1 MMTIVKSIV
10 RYGYA
15 PVFFVGFIG
24 AAIALIERGMPGWV
38 LPPLLLLAIGVS
50 FAAER
55 LLPYELDWNRD
66 HGDSVTNVLHAI
78 VNEIS
83 IFLSVLALPLVA
95 TYIPGLNLWPH
106 DWPIWIQ
113 LALAIL
119 IADAGISLTH
129 FLSHRY
135 AWLWRLHAIHHAAP
149 RLYGFNGLMKHP
161 VHQALEL
168 AAATTPLIVLGFGPN
183 IAWLVGFAVAIQLLL
198 QHANVDM
205 RIGLLGYVWA
215 IAPAHR
221 HHHIASAKDGDVNF
235 GLFTTLW
242 DHILRTFILDGRPT
256 PRAGQLGI
264 EGDPSFPRGYAQHL
278 AAPFVQRPVIDASAQ
293 AAVQP

>member
-1 MMTIVKSIV
+1 METVRSIV

-15 PVFFVGFIG
+15 PVFFLGFIG
-24 AAIALIERGMPGWV
+24 AAVALMEAGTPGWV
-38 LPPLLLLAIGVS
+38 LPLLLLLAIAVS
-50 FAAER
+50 FGAEQ
-55 LLPYELDWNRD
+55 LLPYEEEWNRD
-66 HGDSVTNVLHAI
+66 HGDSVTNVLHAV
-78 VNEIS
+78 VNEFS

-95 TYIPGLNLWPH
+95 AHVPGLNLWPH
-106 DWPIWIQ
+106 DWPLWVQ

-135 AWLWRLHAIHHAAP
+135 AWLWRLHAVHHAAP

-168 AAATTPLIVLGFGPN
+168 AAATTPLLVLGFGPE

-205 RIGLLGYVWA
+205 RIGWLGYVWA

-242 DHILRTFILDGRPT
+242 DHLLGTFILSDRPT
-256 PRAGQLGI
+256 PRVGQLGI
-264 EGDPSFPRGYAQHL
+264 EGDADFPRGYGAHL
-278 AAPFVQRPVIDASAQ
+278 AAPFVRRPVPEVSPSAV
-293 AAVQP
+293 AQP

>member
-1 MMTIVKSIV
+1 MKIVRSIV

-15 PVFFVGFIG
+15 PLFFLGFIG
-24 AAIALIERGMPGWV
+24 VAIALIEAGMPGWV
-38 LPPLLLLAIGVS
+38 LPLVLLLAIAVS
-50 FAAER
+50 FGAEQ
-55 LLPYELDWNRD
+55 LLPYEPEWNRD
-66 HGDSVTNVLHAI
+66 HGDSATNVVHAV
-78 VNEIS
+78 VNEAS

-95 TYIPGLNLWPH
+95 AHVPGLNLWPH
-106 DWPIWIQ
+106 DWPIWVQ
-113 LALAIL
+113 LALAIW

-161 VHQALEL
+161 VHQAIEL
-168 AAATTPLIVLGFGPN
+168 AAATTPLIVLGFGPE

-205 RIGLLGYVWA
+205 RIGRLGYIWA

-221 HHHIASAKDGDVNF
+221 HHHIASAKDGNVNF

-242 DHILRTFILDGRPT
+242 DHLLGTFILSGRPT

-264 EGDPSFPRGYAQHL
+264 QGDPDFPRGYAEHL
-278 AAPFVQRPVIDASAQ
+278 AAPFVRRPVPEASPR
-293 AAVQP
+293 AVTLP